1 MRVRWLT
8 LALDDLDHAVDF
20 IAKDNP
26 GAAKRVAGK
35 IWKAAQALAKHPA
48 MGRPGRVTGTRE
60 WVIQGTPYIMAYRV
74 REDRVEVLRVLHTAM
89 EWPAGQEELD

>member
-20 IAKDNP
+20 IATDNP

-35 IWKAAQALAKHPA
+35 IWQAAQTLARHPS
-48 MGRPGRVTGTRE
+48 MGRTGRVAGTRE
-60 WVIQGTPYIMAYRV
+60 WVIRGTPYIMAYRV
-74 REDRVEVLRVLHTAM
+74 RDEALEILRVLHTAM
-89 EWPAGQEELD
+89 EWPDEFHPSP

>member
-8 LALDDLDHAVDF
+8 LALDDLDHTLDY
-20 IAKDNP
+20 IDEDKP
-26 GAAKRVAGK
+26 EAAKRVAGK
-35 IWKAAQALAKHPA
+35 IWKAAQLLAKHPA

-74 REDRVEVLRVLHTAM
+74 SGDALEVSARAAHGDGM
-89 EWPAGQEELD
+89 AG